1 MMLLQ
6 TAASACTFG
15 GLNSNDWVGI
25 CVLVIVMSF
34 MISAVIYVLANLL
47 PKRDSE
53 KIRGYIKFEYAQLVL
68 GIGIVV
74 VLLGVSAAAC
84 NFTGA
89 LTGSGQS
96 PFGYAQGYVG
106 GLLFQQGQTLM
117 SSMFGDTIQLTL
129 ESTISEGV
137 ISATLGRIGQI
148 SQLQNINGPFGSKT
162 SVGGKGLGSIN
173 FPLGKGGGITVNLL
187 TPDFKEL
194 FEAYAS
200 VIVDFY
206 MPILIGCM
214 IMLFVVYI
222 SLPIISAGALTV
234 VVPIA
239 ILLRS
244 VSFTGPKLREAAN
257 GFLAIAIALYFVYPA
272 TFVMDSQ
279 ITGWL
284 YCTPPGHQPCN
295 PYPQFL
301 PVYKLNQTTPI
312 GLLSSNSTP
321 INVSGGTLSL
331 PLQYWGSSAYQFF
344 SSTSSPNL
352 GLNPLNPFNVLFY
365 GPNVITRDGVE
376 MAEYLLRGVV
386 LMALNLVLTMGLA
399 YGLWKAF
406 TGGLN
411 FMGGG
416 HIWS

>member
-1 MMLLQ
+1 MQMMLLQ
-6 TAASACTFG
+6 TATSACTFG
-15 GLNSNDWVGI
+15 GLNSNDWIGI

-53 KIRGYIKFEYAQLVL
+53 KIRNYIKFEYAQLVV
-68 GIGIVV
+68 GIGIII

-84 NFTGA
+84 NITAAMTG
-89 LTGSGQS
+89 TGQS
-96 PFGYAQGYVG
+96 PFGYAQNYVG

-117 SSMFGDTIQLTL
+117 SSMFGDTIQMTL
-129 ESTISEGV
+129 ESTISEG
-137 ISATLGRIGQI
+137 IINATIQELGSI
-148 SQLQNINGPFGSKT
+148 SQLSKLGVGKNGAALNLGI
-162 SVGGKGLGSIN
+162 GGV
-173 FPLGKGGGITVNLL
+173 TVNIL

-194 FEAYAS
+194 FEAYVS

-222 SLPIISAGALTV
+222 SLPIVSAGALAV

-244 VSFTGPKLREAAN
+244 VSFTGPRLREAAN
-257 GFLAIAIALYFVYPA
+257 GFLAIAVALYFVYPA

-284 YCTPPGHQPCN
+284 YCTMPNQPCN

-301 PVYKLNQTTPI
+301 PIYHLNDAVPI
-312 GLLSSNSTP
+312 GLFASKSVP
-321 INVSGGTLSL
+321 INIAGASYSL
-331 PLQYWGSSAYQFF
+331 PLEYWGSSTYQFF
-344 SSTSSPNL
+344 ASTTSPNT
-352 GLNPLNPFNVLFY
+352 GLNPLDPRNVLFL
-365 GPNVITRDGVE
+365 GPNIITKDGVE
-376 MAEYLLRGVV
+376 MAEYLLDGVV
-386 LMALNLVLTMGLA
+386 LMALNLVVTMGLA

-416 HIWS
+416 SMWS